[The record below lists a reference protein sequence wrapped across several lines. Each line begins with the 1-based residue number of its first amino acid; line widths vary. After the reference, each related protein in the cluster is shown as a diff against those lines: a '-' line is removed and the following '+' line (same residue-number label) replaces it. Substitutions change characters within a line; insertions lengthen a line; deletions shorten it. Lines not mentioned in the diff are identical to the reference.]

1 MTLKWQTKTIS
12 LPYWLG
18 EVCLFR
24 KSFKLQ
30 ATNIDF
36 QNHPPEVDLPVP
48 ETLEHGADGHILYS
62 VPLPT
67 EHDILSRN
75 NNYIHFVSQSFSRY
89 LIDLSL
95 SYDEY
100 LNSFSSKT
108 RSTLRRKIRKFEK
121 ESGGDV
127 DWRTYSS
134 PDEIKEFHRIAR
146 GISKETYQE
155 KLLNA
160 GLPEDDDFCAA
171 MLSSASEGN
180 VRGYLLYLN
189 GEAISY
195 LYTPI
200 DQGRFVYAFLGY
212 LPQTSKHSPGTVL
225 LFKVLE
231 HLFES
236 NEGSVFDFTE
246 GQSDQKKQFSTKS
259 IYCGNMICLKYTAV
273 NYFLLWLN
281 KLTNEF
287 SRALGKMLDAIGLK
301 KAIKKFLRR

>member
-1 MTLKWQTKTIS
+1 MTLKWQKKTIS

-18 EVCLFR
+18 EICLFR

-36 QNHPPEVDLPVP
+36 QNHSPDVDLPKP
-48 ETLEHGADGHILYS
+48 TQLDSQDDGHMLYS
-62 VPLPT
+62 VPLP
-67 EHDILSRN
+67 HDHKILWRTKD
-75 NNYIHFVSQSFSRY
+75 YIHFVSQSFNRY
-89 LIDLSL
+89 LIDLNL
-95 SYDEY
+95 SYEGY
-100 LNSFSSKT
+100 LNTFSSKT

-121 ESGGDV
+121 QSDGEI

-134 PDEIKEFHRIAR
+134 PTEMNVFHKIAR
-146 GISKETYQE
+146 TISKETYQE

-160 GLPEDDDFCAA
+160 GLPEDDAFCSDMTAKAA
-171 MLSSASEGN
+171 QGN

-231 HLFES
+231 HLFECK
-236 NEGSVFDFTE
+236 EGTVFDFTE
-246 GQSDQKKQFSTKS
+246 GQSDQKKQFSTTS
-259 IYCGNMICLKYTAV
+259 IYCGNLVCLKYSTG
-273 NYFLLWLN
+273 NHFWLWLN
-281 KLTNEF
+281 KLTNNF
-287 SRALGKMLDAIGLK
+287 SQALGNMLEAIGLK